1 MASMSIFGIL
11 TSSQIFLPCSLKPK
25 NSSSATDLASP
36 LRCVWLRKKCHRFR
50 PCVAA
55 LVRVGLCVPGS
66 AHVARAAASRAPIF
80 AAAFAAAAA
89 VS

>member
-1 MASMSIFGIL
+1 M
-11 TSSQIFLPCSLKPK
+11 
-25 NSSSATDLASP
+25 ASP

>member
-1 MASMSIFGIL
+1 MW
-11 TSSQIFLPCSLKPK
+11 LK
-25 NSSSATDLASP
+25 
-36 LRCVWLRKKCHRFR
+36 KKCHRFR

-55 LVRVGLCVPGS
+55 LVRVVGLCVPGS

-89 VS
+89 AAVS